1 MRRRTLRDAVVMPW
15 RNGRGTTLELAS
27 DAEEDPM
34 KVGAWT
40 WRLSIADVAS
50 SGPFSRFEGCDRYIA
65 VISGW
70 GSPGSSMRLSIDGTV
85 VDVPRE
91 GPMLA
96 FPGEA
101 EVEGLLDRD
110 DEGREHPVRDA
121 NVMVR
126 RDRWRARCRVV
137 AIDAEGERCEGDIVL
152 LHVLAGSA
160 IVGAAGVPFD
170 TADTCIAEGATV
182 VRAATPG
189 CRVIA
194 AELTRYSAS
203 RTSERSP
210 SSE

>member
-15 RNGRGTTLELAS
+15 RNGRGTTLELVS
-27 DAEEDPM
+27 DAEEGST
-34 KVGAWT
+34 GAWT

-50 SGPFSRFEGCDRYIA
+50 SGPFSRFEGCDRHIA
-65 VISGW
+65 VVSRQGA
-70 GSPGSSMRLSIDGTV
+70 MRLAIDGTV
-85 VDVPRE
+85 VEVPRE

-101 EVEGLLDRD
+101 EVEGLLERD
-110 DEGREHPVRDA
+110 DDGRERPLRDA

-137 AIDAEGERCEGDIVL
+137 AIDAEGERFEGDLVL
-152 LHVLAGSA
+152 VHVLAGGA
-160 IVGAAGVPFD
+160 IVGAAGAPFD
-170 TADTCIAEGATV
+170 AGDTCIAEDSTV

-189 CRVIA
+189 CRVLA

-203 RTSERSP
+203 RTSARSP